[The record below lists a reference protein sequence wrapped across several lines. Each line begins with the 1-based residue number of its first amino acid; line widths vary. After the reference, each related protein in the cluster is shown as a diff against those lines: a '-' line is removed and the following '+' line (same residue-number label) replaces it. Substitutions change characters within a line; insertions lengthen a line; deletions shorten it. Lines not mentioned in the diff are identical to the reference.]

1 MGIYHRTSYPAISS
15 SNALNTQTNR
25 TILITGASAGIGR
38 SIAKSFSNASAS
50 RVILLGR
57 TQSTLLAA
65 AAELPNAEAR
75 VCDISSTSQIQELW
89 EWIRAEDIHVDVL
102 VLNAA
107 LTVTGSLK
115 TGAETIWGSFET
127 TVLGNLRMAQEFV
140 AQMGDRKGHALINI
154 SSFMAHS
161 NPAPLQGA
169 YSASKA
175 AFANLLQHLAEEVPP
190 EKATIINVHPG
201 AIFTDAARTA
211 GFTRDT
217 LPFDDESLPGDY
229 CVWASTPAASFL
241 HGRFVWANWDVEEL
255 SRRKAEIEDEDGL
268 LKIGVQGVEY
278 VDIRKVFNRV
288 AEKTN

>member
-1 MGIYHRTSYPAISS
+1 MSDYHRIHYTKHSPENPQNNWHNFITRTYTMADFTSIYHRTSYPAISS

-140 AQMGDRKGHALINI
+140 AQMGDRKGHVSVLKREDPVRCLADERSQALINI

-217 LPFDDESLPGDY
+217 LPFDDGQSL
-229 CVWASTPAASFL
+229 
-241 HGRFVWANWDVEEL
+241 
-255 SRRKAEIEDEDGL
+255 
-268 LKIGVQGVEY
+268 
-278 VDIRKVFNRV
+278 
-288 AEKTN
+288 